1 MTRRKRE
8 IVGLTWD
15 ASVTVERINLLENT
29 AKASRRKCE
38 SDQSGKSRSF
48 WVSQVGYFAG
58 ATSLTGVVSTLVFS
72 PC

>member
-38 SDQSGKSRSF
+38 S
-48 WVSQVGYFAG
+48 QVGYFAG